1 MVEFEF
7 DDTLAEMEKKLRCYS
22 PAVPNLSRD
31 RLLFESGKMAASSKL
46 KTRLL
51 VITNLLLAVSTLTL
65 TYSLICSEQ
74 IQFKLKEELA
84 KVRSDQDLELMI
96 SENEPVDRELQPTS
110 YLALMRQADL
120 YSLDPLMTESPHSG
134 ASPAVSTPEQETNI
148 LSVRSSLEF

>member
-7 DDTLAEMEKKLRCYS
+7 DDTLAEMEKTLRCYS

-31 RLLFESGKMAASSKL
+31 RLLFESGKMAASFKL
-46 KTRLL
+46 RTKLL

-65 TYSLICSEQ
+65 TYSLMCSEQ

-96 SENEPVDRELQPTS
+96 TKDEPVDRELQPSS
-110 YLALMRQADL
+110 YLALIRQADL
-120 YSLDPLMTESPHSG
+120 YSLDLLMTESPHSV
-134 ASPAVSTPEQETNI
+134 ASPAVSTTDPEPNI

>member
-1 MVEFEF
+1 MVVFEF
-7 DDTLAEMEKKLRCYS
+7 DDTLAEMEKKLRRYS

-31 RLLFESGKMAASSKL
+31 RLLFESGKMAASSRL
-46 KTRLL
+46 RTRLL

-84 KVRSDQDLELMI
+84 KVRS
-96 SENEPVDRELQPTS
+96 ENEPVDRELQPTS

-120 YSLDPLMTESPHSG
+120 YSLDPMMTDSPHSG
-134 ASPAVSTPEQETNI
+134 ASPAVSTPEPETNI

>member
-7 DDTLAEMEKKLRCYS
+7 DDTLAEMEKQLRCYS

-120 YSLDPLMTESPHSG
+120 YSLDPLMTESPHSV
-134 ASPAVSTPEQETNI
+134 ASPVVSTPEPETNI